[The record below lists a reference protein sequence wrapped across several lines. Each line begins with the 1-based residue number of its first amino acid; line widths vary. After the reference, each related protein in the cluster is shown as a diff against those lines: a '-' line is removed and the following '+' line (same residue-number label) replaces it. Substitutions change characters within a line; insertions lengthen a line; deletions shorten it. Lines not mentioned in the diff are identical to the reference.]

1 MSVLLP
7 LQQFSQRVKLN
18 PDQPYLHQPVD
29 SLWNTY
35 SFKDVDTMARKI
47 ATGLLDQGYQ
57 RGDRIAIL
65 AKNCAEWIV
74 ADLAIMMAGMIS
86 IPIYTT
92 ASVDTIKHTISH
104 SGATAIFMGKLDDTR
119 AA

>member
-65 AKNCAEWIV
+65 AKNCA
-74 ADLAIMMAGMIS
+74 
-86 IPIYTT
+86 
-92 ASVDTIKHTISH
+92 
-104 SGATAIFMGKLDDTR
+104 
-119 AA
+119 

>member
-35 SFKDVDTMARKI
+35 SFKDVDTMARLPQACWIK
-47 ATGLLDQGYQ
+47 ATKGVIESPFWRKTVL
-57 RGDRIAIL
+57 
-65 AKNCAEWIV
+65 
-74 ADLAIMMAGMIS
+74 
-86 IPIYTT
+86 
-92 ASVDTIKHTISH
+92 
-104 SGATAIFMGKLDDTR
+104 SGSWQTWQS
-119 AA
+119 

>member
-1 MSVLLP
+1 MSYLLP

-47 ATGLLDQGYQ
+47 ASGLLDQGYQ
-57 RGDRIAIL
+57 KGIESPFWRKTVL
-65 AKNCAEWIV
+65 
-74 ADLAIMMAGMIS
+74 
-86 IPIYTT
+86 
-92 ASVDTIKHTISH
+92 
-104 SGATAIFMGKLDDTR
+104 SGSWQTWQS
-119 AA
+119 